1 MGREGD
7 AHALV
12 VGVFLDADGLD
23 GGRGEGN
30 AVRLRARCV
39 ADVPHDGF
47 EVGEVVLG
55 VAEKVDIHRWAR
67 PRTSPYDK
75 HLGALQDEPAGIVG
89 LTEPEQEA
97 FDGVSLEDLLEG
109 RGLLPGDVLEPL
121 TD

>member
-1 MGREGD
+1 MNKTHRQFNKQQNNENTKQTLRS
-7 AHALV
+7 HRWK
-12 VGVFLDADGLD
+12 LDFQ
-23 GGRGEGN
+23 
-30 AVRLRARCV
+30 CW
-39 ADVPHDGF
+39 
-47 EVGEVVLG
+47 
-55 VAEKVDIHRWAR
+55 KVDIHRWAR